1 MTDKHLSF
9 PHWDG
14 ELTTVWPQRPTPT
27 PMHPARLFL
36 GRVLATPGAL
46 DVLDHAST
54 AAVLARH
61 MKGDWGDIDI
71 EDREMNERALVNND
85 RVLSAYT
92 VNGTALWV
100 ITEADRSATTILLPQ
115 EY

>member
-1 MTDKHLSF
+1 MTDQALNF
-9 PHWDG
+9 PRWNG

-27 PMHPARLFL
+27 PLHPARLFL

-54 AAVLARH
+54 AALLRRH
-61 MKGDWGDIDI
+61 MLGDWGDLDP
-71 EDREMNERALVNND
+71 EDWDMNDRALVNDD
-85 RVLSAYT
+85 RILSAYT

-100 ITEADRSATTILLPQ
+100 ITEADRSATTILLPE

>member
-1 MTDKHLSF
+1 MTDQALSF

-14 ELTTVWPQRPTPT
+14 ELITVWPQRPTPT

-54 AAVLARH
+54 AAILRRH
-61 MKGDWGDIDI
+61 MIGDWGDLDE
-71 EDREMNERALVNND
+71 EDREMNERALVHGD

-92 VNGTALWV
+92 INGTRLYV
-100 ITEADRSATTILLPQ
+100 ITEADRSATTSLLPQ